1 MFTMPIFLS
10 LLPTFTTN
18 RKMKKS
24 AIIGLITIAIS
35 VGILFSLNANTDTY
49 SNFKEASTSGKE
61 EHVMG
66 YWEKS
71 MGIYYDAV
79 KDANHFG
86 FHMKD
91 EKGEIRE
98 VIYNGTKPQDF
109 EKSEKLVLI
118 GQMKGDKF
126 YASKILMKCPSK
138 YNDNLVE
145 INKDGKVDTVNQN
158 GEKIY
163 K

>member
-1 MFTMPIFLS
+1 
-10 LLPTFTTN
+10 
-18 RKMKKS
+18 MKKS

-49 SNFKEASTSGKE
+49 SNFKQASASEKE

-71 MGIYYDAV
+71 KGTYYDAV
-79 KDANHFG
+79 KDANHFS

-98 VIYNGTKPQDF
+98 VVYSGTKPQDF

-118 GQMKGDKF
+118 GKMNKDKF

-138 YNDNLVE
+138 YNNNLVE
-145 INKDGKVDTVNQN
+145 VNKNGTVEEVGKE
-158 GEKIY
+158 GEKKI
-163 K
+163 

>member
-1 MFTMPIFLS
+1 
-10 LLPTFTTN
+10 
-18 RKMKKS
+18 MKKS

-49 SNFKEASTSGKE
+49 SNFKEATLSNKV

-71 MGIYYDAV
+71 KGTEYDAV
-79 KDANHFG
+79 KDANRFS
-86 FHMKD
+86 FFMKD
-91 EKGEIRE
+91 EKGE
-98 VIYNGTKPQDF
+98 VKQVVYSGTKPQDF

-118 GQMKGDKF
+118 GKMDGNVF

-145 INKDGKVDTVNQN
+145 VNKNGKVESTDQSGKVQQYN
-158 GEKIY
+158 
-163 K
+163 

>member
-1 MFTMPIFLS
+1 
-10 LLPTFTTN
+10 
-18 RKMKKS
+18 MKKS

-49 SNFKEASTSGKE
+49 SNFTQAATSDKE

-71 MGIYYDAV
+71 KGMYYDAV
-79 KDANHFG
+79 KDPNHFG
-86 FHMKD
+86 FFMKD
-91 EKGEIRE
+91 EKGLVKE
-98 VIYNGTKPQDF
+98 VIYSGSKPQDF

-118 GQMKGDKF
+118 GQMKNDKF

-145 INKDGKVDTVNQN
+145 INKDGKVESTSKD
-158 GEKIY
+158 GKIQQY
-163 K
+163 N